1 MKFTYEYRT
10 SDNVRHSGVIS
21 ASDREA
27 AFVALKAQGIKPS
40 RLVEAPGFFNHLFGK
55 GKRWLAIGILAA
67 LCLMLAVMVG
77 RVVLNAPQPSSVEA
91 TFDSIARRQPIGDTA
106 IIEKGIKDGWAS
118 VFPDEGHRFLAS
130 FAIPGT
136 PPAVRAT
143 TEGKLREALRCP
155 PPPSTSTSSIEE
167 RQIRAMVEGLKEEV
181 RQCFADGWTFNEIRR
196 ALMRRQEQEIGYYQ
210 MAKNEIERA
219 RQDGKPEIEVVSLW
233 EKRNEN
239 LRKMGI
245 KLVSL
250 PE

>member
-1 MKFTYEYRT
+1 
-10 SDNVRHSGVIS
+10 
-21 ASDREA
+21 
-27 AFVALKAQGIKPS
+27 
-40 RLVEAPGFFNHLFGK
+40 
-55 GKRWLAIGILAA
+55 
-67 LCLMLAVMVG
+67 
-77 RVVLNAPQPSSVEA
+77 
-91 TFDSIARRQPIGDTA
+91 
-106 IIEKGIKDGWAS
+106 
-118 VFPDEGHRFLAS
+118 
-130 FAIPGT
+130 
-136 PPAVRAT
+136 
-143 TEGKLREALRCP
+143 
-155 PPPSTSTSSIEE
+155 
-167 RQIRAMVEGLKEEV
+167 MVEGLKEEV

>member
-10 SDNVRHSGVIS
+10 SDNVRHTGVIS

-27 AFVALKAQGIKPS
+27 AFAALKAQGIRPGS
-40 RLVEAPGFFNHLFGK
+40 VREAAGFFNKFIGK
-55 GKRWLAIGILAA
+55 GKRWTAIAILAVLA
-67 LCLMLAVMVG
+67 ATFAAVMTTTRRELKEAV
-77 RVVLNAPQPSSVEA
+77 A
-91 TFDSIARRQPIGDTA
+91 TFDSTARRQPIGDTA

-118 VFPDEGHRFLAS
+118 VFSDEGHRFLAS
-130 FAIPGT
+130 FAIPGA
-136 PPAVRAT
+136 PPAVRT
-143 TEGKLREALRCP
+143 TSEQALREAVAREAG
-155 PPPSTSTSSIEE
+155 SGKNEGIEE
-167 RQIRAMVEGLKEEV
+167 RQIRAMVEGLKDEV

-245 KLVSL
+245 RLVSF
-250 PE
+250 PAEN